1 MDFLTDLRFALRVVS
16 RRPGVPALVASL
28 FAVSLGLASGMW
40 AVIDAVAIRPLP
52 YPDAQQL
59 VAVMEVHPVRGR
71 MSVTPANFLDWTQQ
85 VSTLQATAGF
95 GGIEASVFTTGDP
108 VRLLGTKVTPG
119 FFDVFRVAPEKGR
132 EFHADDFRGDGR
144 IVVISH
150 QVWRRQFGGD
160 PNVIGAP
167 LRIDGVAYTVV
178 GVMPRDFKTIGNAE
192 LWVPW
197 IMTPEERTER
207 RFHLVGALAR
217 LRPATT
223 PSDADRELRVIYD
236 RLQRDHPD
244 TTADW
249 SARAMPL
256 RDLLLGDARR
266 ALAILA
272 AAIVVLIIVASINVA
287 GLLIAW
293 LPTRRQ
299 EFVVR
304 MAIGASASRVV
315 RQLLIETLL
324 WAAAGMAGGI
334 GVAVSFVQLF
344 AAVGTSPVLEY
355 DFDPR
360 IDVRVIAT
368 MTLLLVVIIAAA
380 ALVPCIVSVRRST
393 DLVPRRAR
401 AAGVLGHR
409 AAIVVQVA
417 LSVVLLC
424 ATAELLI
431 DFDSVL
437 RIAGQ
442 SRTAGFGAEIS
453 LPVSRYADDSSQRQF
468 FDRLL
473 SALDARREVRSAA
486 AATYIPPAR
495 IYGNVRFAIEGR
507 STPTDA
513 LTTLATG
520 VSANAFKLLGI
531 RLLRGRLID
540 SRDHPDAPRAG
551 VISRALAHRYWPD
564 DDPIGHRLSLV
575 GDPAPITI
583 VGIVDDV
590 RQPLSSDP
598 RAESVLYLSY
608 RQVPYYFM
616 TVLIVPAGELGPALA
631 AVRQEV
637 RRIDPTQAIGVA
649 RAIDEIRGEW
659 LEQPRA
665 RTGIVTLFGISTLLL
680 ALVGLYARVAYA
692 AASRTREFAIRQ
704 ALGATPAYVV
714 RILTGEALA
723 VVAGGVVIAGALLP
737 ATSASIHSI
746 VGGTSTSD
754 LAVAASIAV
763 LFSAA
768 AFASAYWP
776 ARRAGRVSPAE
787 LLRSE

>member
-1 MDFLTDLRFALRVVS
+1 MDFLTDIRFALRVVS

-28 FAVSLGLASGMW
+28 FALSLGLASGMW
-40 AVIDAVAIRPLP
+40 AVVDAVALRPLP
-52 YPDAQQL
+52 YPDPHQV
-59 VAVMEVHPVRGR
+59 VAVMETHPVRGK
-71 MSVTPANFLDWTQQ
+71 MSVTPANFLDWTDV

-95 GGIEASVFTTGDP
+95 GGLEASVLTTGDP
-108 VRLLGTKVTPG
+108 VRVLGMKVTAG
-119 FFDVFRVAPEKGR
+119 FFDVFRVPPIKGR

-144 IVVISH
+144 VVVIAD

-167 LRIDGVAYTVV
+167 LRIDGAAYTVV
-178 GVMPRDFKTIGNAE
+178 GVMPRDFKTIGNSA

-197 IMTPEERTER
+197 IMTTEERAER
-207 RFHLVGALAR
+207 RFHMVGVLAR
-217 LRPATT
+217 LRPGVT
-223 PSDADRELRVIYD
+223 PSDAEQELRVIYD
-236 RLQRDHPD
+236 RLQADHPE

-249 SARAMPL
+249 TARVMPL

-266 ALAILA
+266 ALAILT
-272 AAIVVLIIVASINVA
+272 AAIVVLIVVASINVA

-304 MAIGASASRVV
+304 MAIGAAASRVV
-315 RQLLIETLL
+315 RQLLIETLV

-334 GVAVSFVQLF
+334 AVSVSFVRLF

-360 IDVRVIAT
+360 IDARVIAA
-368 MTLLLVVIIAAA
+368 MTVLLVGIIAAA
-380 ALVPCIVSVRRST
+380 ALIPCVVSVRRSM

-431 DFDSVL
+431 DFDKVS
-437 RIAGQ
+437 RIAGE
-442 SRTAGFGAEIS
+442 SRTTGFAAEIS
-453 LPVSRYADDSSQRQF
+453 LPETRYADEKSQREF
-468 FDRLL
+468 FERLL
-473 SALDARREVRSAA
+473 SALAARHEVRAAA
-486 AATYIPPAR
+486 AATYVPPAR
-495 IYGNVRFAIEGR
+495 IFGNVRFAIDGR
-507 STPTDA
+507 SAPTDA
-513 LTTLATG
+513 QTTLAAG

-540 SRDHPDAPRAG
+540 DRDHPDAPRAG
-551 VISRALAHRYWPD
+551 VISSALARRYWSNE
-564 DDPIGHRLSLV
+564 DPIGHRISLV

-590 RQPLSSDP
+590 RQPLSTDP
-598 RAESVLYLSY
+598 RAESMLYLSY
-608 RQVPYYFM
+608 RQVPYSFM
-616 TVLIVPAGELGPALA
+616 TLLVVPAGEPGPALA

-637 RRIDPTQAIGVA
+637 QRIDPAQAVGLA
-649 RAIDEIRGEW
+649 RPIDEVRGEW

-704 ALGATPAYVV
+704 ALGATPASVV

-723 VVAGGVVIAGALLP
+723 VVAGGVAIAGALLP

-746 VGGTSTSD
+746 VGGTSTND
-754 LAVAASIAV
+754 LGVAASIAV
-763 LFSAA
+763 LFSGA

-776 ARRAGRVSPAE
+776 ARRAVRVNPAE